1 MLCHLKYV
9 LPSPPPPFLFP
20 ISSTLGLLQEFINQ
34 SFDNITSIENSL
46 RLLNKF
52 KLILQ
57 VRFTKGFFL
66 SLSAHIQTPHTHIH
80 SFTTH
85 THSPHSHI
93 T

>member
-1 MLCHLKYV
+1 MSFRLYPPLSLC
-9 LPSPPPPFLFP
+9 P
-20 ISSTLGLLQEFINQ
+20 ISSTLGSLQEFINQ

-57 VRFTKGFFL
+57 VRFSPSQTI
-66 SLSAHIQTPHTHIH
+66 HTPHTHIH
-80 SFTTH
+80 SIIHYTH
-85 THSPHSHI
+85 IHSPHSYI